1 MTAPA
6 RTTRT
11 NGPRHGAPRRPRRGV
26 RIAAGVAAVVLGTSG
41 VGHAVVSGIDS
52 RIGRV
57 DVFRGLSNRPVSGQ
71 GTNLLVVGTDSR
83 DRITE
88 EERRLY
94 HLGGAPCHCT
104 DTVML
109 VHLSADH
116 DRATVVSLPRD
127 TYSEIPEHVD
137 EAGRPHPTHVQKL
150 NAAYAE
156 GGPGLTVRTVEHLTG
171 VHIDHYLEVDFTS
184 FMKTVDEVGGVR
196 LCTDR
201 PLQDPFSGLNLP
213 VGTSTLNGGQALEY
227 VRSRHLDGAADLGR
241 MQRQQRFVAAL
252 LHRVSQS
259 GVLLNPVMFQQV
271 ADTLLGSVRADRG
284 LDSGELIGLGQAMR
298 NLTPAATEFLSVPIA
313 SANFPVPRVGSTVKW
328 DDVASAR
335 LFQALREDRP
345 LTAHT
350 PSRLHD
356 AKAPSR
362 RQEAPTPVEV
372 APSEV
377 RVQVYNGSG
386 RQGLA
391 RAADLALR
399 AMGFSTTGL
408 PTDAAAGPA
417 QARTVIAY
425 DPRWDRSV
433 RSLAA
438 AFPTAELRPAPGQG
452 PLMRVTLG
460 TDFTTV
466 HEVRERAAPRRGG
479 PEVMTG
485 DRAVCP

>member
-6 RTTRT
+6 RTPRP
-11 NGPRHGAPRRPRRGV
+11 NGPRHGAPRRPRWGLRV
-26 RIAAGVAAVVLGTSG
+26 AAGAAAVILGTAG
-41 VGHAVVSGIDS
+41 VGHAVVSGID
-52 RIGRV
+52 RGIGRV
-57 DVFRGLSNRPVSGQ
+57 DVFRGLSDRPVTGQ

-83 DRITE
+83 DRITP

-109 VHLSADH
+109 VHLAADH

-127 TYSEIPEHVD
+127 TYSEIPDHLD
-137 EAGRPHPTHVQKL
+137 DAGRPHPAHVQKL

-241 MQRQQRFVAAL
+241 MQRQQRFLASL
-252 LHRVSQS
+252 LHRVSES
-259 GVLLNPVMFQQV
+259 GMLVHPVMFQQV
-271 ADTLLGSVRADRG
+271 VGTLLDSVRADRS
-284 LDSGELIGLGQAMR
+284 LDSDELIGLGQAMR
-298 NLTPAATEFLSVPIA
+298 NLKPAATEFLSVPIA

-328 DDVASAR
+328 DEAASAR
-335 LFQALREDRP
+335 LFQALRDDRP
-345 LTAHT
+345 LTPRA
-350 PSRLHD
+350 PSRVHD
-356 AKAPSR
+356 AKGQA
-362 RQEAPTPVEV
+362 RQQDAPTPVEV
-372 APSEV
+372 APPEV
-377 RVQVYNGSG
+377 RVQVFNGSG

-391 RAADLALR
+391 RATDVALR
-399 AMGFSTTGL
+399 ATGFSTTGL
-408 PTDAAAGPA
+408 PADAGTGPA
-417 QARTVIAY
+417 QARTVISY
-425 DPRWDRSV
+425 DPHWDRSV

-438 AFPTAELRPAPGQG
+438 ALPMAELRPAPGQG
-452 PLMRVTLG
+452 PVMRVTLG
-460 TDFTTV
+460 TDFTAV
-466 HEVRERAAPRRGG
+466 HAVRLRAPQGG

-485 DRAVCP
+485 DRAACP